1 MYRYDRFCQSLSLC
15 TVLVSM
21 HACVVC
27 LLSVRARLVRCVRA
41 VFLVFFCVCYIYIS
55 IIIYRGGVFDARA
68 GVTDPQSPW
77 RPDTHHIN
85 KARSTREISS
95 RDARVEHYG
104 MYTVGEIMLYNNFY
118 SPRTPHPRPGAAP
131 PRPRRGARARSETWR
146 EGNIQI
152 RTPCDPPSPPAPAPP
167 ALSAA
172 AAGCRFFALTL
183 YFAANASAYFCFCAS
198 A

>member
-1 MYRYDRFCQSLSLC
+1 M
-15 TVLVSM
+15 M
-21 HACVVC
+21 HARVYGVSVC
-27 LLSVRARLVRCVRA
+27 ARARLVRCVRA
-41 VFLVFFCVCYIYIS
+41 VFFAVSSVCVCYIYIS

-68 GVTDPQSPW
+68 GVTDPEPMETRHTSHKQGARTLERSP
-77 RPDTHHIN
+77 
-85 KARSTREISS
+85 RET
-95 RDARVEHYG
+95 RVEHYG